1 MAKVE
6 IRYFDKKDAIN
17 LQAKVAE
24 EIGSKTSYDAKFIE
38 S

>member
-6 IRYFDKKDAIN
+6 IRYFDKNDTIN

-24 EIGSKTSYDAKFIE
+24 EIGGKTGYDAKFIE